1 MPQGVK
7 ETKGGLTVNLKETAK
22 SLALIAFYTG
32 LGVAASTAFMQG
44 TVKVQEDRETAT
56 ARQIIDDDLVT
67 AIIQVESS
75 GNPKAISNKG
85 AYGLMQIRWSV
96 WKDELKKAGIAK
108 EKRDLLNPRINIEAG
123 KYILA
128 HYMDKHDNNLKA
140 ALRSYSGGARNY
152 YNKVMEAKP

>member
-1 MPQGVK
+1 
-7 ETKGGLTVNLKETAK
+7 VNLKKAAQNI
-22 SLALIAFYTG
+22 ALVAFYTG

-96 WKDELKKAGIAK
+96 WKDELRKQGIAK

-140 ALRSYSGGARNY
+140 ALNSYSGGARNY

>member
-1 MPQGVK
+1 VNPK
-7 ETKGGLTVNLKETAK
+7 EAAQNI
-22 SLALIAFYTG
+22 ALVAFYTG
-32 LGVAASTAFMQG
+32 LGVAATTAFMQG

-96 WKDELKKAGIAK
+96 WKDELRKQGIAK
-108 EKRDLLNPRINIEAG
+108 EKKDLFNPRINIEAG

-140 ALRSYSGGARNY
+140 ALNSYSGGAKRY
-152 YNKVMEAKP
+152 YEKVMREYND

>member
-1 MPQGVK
+1 M
-7 ETKGGLTVNLKETAK
+7 NLKEAAK
-22 SLALIAFYTG
+22 NIALTAFY
-32 LGVAASTAFMQG
+32 LGIGITATTAFMQG
-44 TVKVQEDRETAT
+44 TVTVQEDRETAT

-96 WKDELKKAGIAK
+96 WKDELRKQGIAK

-128 HYMDKHDNNLKA
+128 HYMDKHNNNLKA
-140 ALRSYSGGARNY
+140 ALNSYSGGAKRY
-152 YNKVMEAKP
+152 YEKVMEAHP

>member
-1 MPQGVK
+1 VNPK
-7 ETKGGLTVNLKETAK
+7 EAAQNI
-22 SLALIAFYTG
+22 ALVAFYTG
-32 LGVAASTAFMQG
+32 LGVAATTAFMQG

-96 WKDELKKAGIAK
+96 WKDELRKQGIAK
-108 EKRDLLNPRINIEAG
+108 EKKDLFNTSKSTSRRESTFSLITWISTT
-123 KYILA
+123 IT
-128 HYMDKHDNNLKA
+128 
-140 ALRSYSGGARNY
+140 
-152 YNKVMEAKP
+152 

>member
-1 MPQGVK
+1 MNIKKAAQ
-7 ETKGGLTVNLKETAK
+7 NM
-22 SLALIAFYTG
+22 ALVAFYTG

-44 TVKVQEDRETAT
+44 TVKVQEDRETAP

-96 WKDELKKAGIAK
+96 WKDELKKQGIAK

-140 ALRSYSGGARNY
+140 ALNSYSGGARNY

>member
-1 MPQGVK
+1 M
-7 ETKGGLTVNLKETAK
+7 NLKETAK

-96 WKDELKKAGIAK
+96 WKDELRKQGIAK

-140 ALRSYSGGARNY
+140 ALNSYSGGARNY

>member
-1 MPQGVK
+1 VNPK
-7 ETKGGLTVNLKETAK
+7 EAAQNI
-22 SLALIAFYTG
+22 ALVAFYTG
-32 LGVAASTAFMQG
+32 LGVAATTAFMQG

-96 WKDELKKAGIAK
+96 WKDELKKAGIVK
-108 EKRDLLNPRINIEAG
+108 EKRDLFNPRINIEAG

-128 HYMDKHDNNLKA
+128 HYMDKHNNNLKA
-140 ALRSYSGGARNY
+140 ALNSYSGGARNY

>member
-1 MPQGVK
+1 M
-7 ETKGGLTVNLKETAK
+7 NLKETAK
-22 SLALIAFYTG
+22 SLALIAFYAG

-96 WKDELKKAGIAK
+96 WKDELKKAGIVK
-108 EKRDLLNPRINIEAG
+108 EKRDLFNPRINIEAG

-128 HYMDKHDNNLKA
+128 YYMDKHDNNLKA
-140 ALRSYSGGARNY
+140 ALNSYSGGAKRY
-152 YNKVMEAKP
+152 YEKVMEAHP

>member
-1 MPQGVK
+1 MNPK
-7 ETKGGLTVNLKETAK
+7 EAAQNI
-22 SLALIAFYTG
+22 ALVAFYTG
-32 LGVAASTAFMQG
+32 LGVAATTAFMQG

-96 WKDELKKAGIAK
+96 WKDELRKQGIAK
-108 EKRDLLNPRINIEAG
+108 EKKDLFNPRINIEAG

-140 ALRSYSGGARNY
+140 ALNSYSGGAKRY
-152 YNKVMEAKP
+152 YEKVMREYND

>member
-1 MPQGVK
+1 M
-7 ETKGGLTVNLKETAK
+7 NLKETAK

-85 AYGLMQIRWSV
+85 AYGLMQIKWSV
-96 WKDELKKAGIAK
+96 WKDELKKQGIAK

-123 KYILA
+123 KYILT
-128 HYMDKHDNNLKA
+128 HYMDKHNNNLKA
-140 ALRSYSGGARNY
+140 ALNSYSGGAKRY
-152 YNKVMEAKP
+152 YEKVMEAHP

>member
-1 MPQGVK
+1 M
-7 ETKGGLTVNLKETAK
+7 NLKEAAQNI
-22 SLALIAFYTG
+22 ALIAFYTG
-32 LGVAASTAFMQG
+32 LGVAATTAFMQG
-44 TVKVQEDRETAT
+44 TVTVQEDRETAT

-96 WKDELKKAGIAK
+96 WKDELRKQGIAK

-140 ALRSYSGGARNY
+140 ALNSYSGGAKRY
-152 YNKVMEAKP
+152 

>member
-1 MPQGVK
+1 M
-7 ETKGGLTVNLKETAK
+7 NLKETAK

-85 AYGLMQIRWSV
+85 AYGLMQIKWSV
-96 WKDELKKAGIAK
+96 WKDELKKQGIAK

-140 ALRSYSGGARNY
+140 ALNSYSGGARNY

>member
-1 MPQGVK
+1 MNP
-7 ETKGGLTVNLKETAK
+7 KETAK

-108 EKRDLLNPRINIEAG
+108 EKKDLFNPRINIEAG

-140 ALRSYSGGARNY
+140 ALNSYSGGARNY

>member
-1 MPQGVK
+1 M
-7 ETKGGLTVNLKETAK
+7 
-22 SLALIAFYTG
+22 ALVAFYTG

-44 TVKVQEDRETAT
+44 TVKVQEDRETAP

-96 WKDELKKAGIAK
+96 WKDELKKQGIAK

-140 ALRSYSGGARNY
+140 ALNSYSGGARKY
-152 YNKVMEAKP
+152 YEKVMKEVEK

>member
-1 MPQGVK
+1 
-7 ETKGGLTVNLKETAK
+7 VNLKEAAK
-22 SLALIAFYTG
+22 NIALTAFY
-32 LGVAASTAFMQG
+32 LGIGITASAAFMQG
-44 TVKVQEDRETAT
+44 TAKVQEDRETVT
-56 ARQIIDDDLVT
+56 ANERQIIDDDLVT

-85 AYGLMQIRWSV
+85 AYGLMQIKWSV

-108 EKRDLLNPRINIEAG
+108 EKHDLFNPRINIEAG

-140 ALRSYSGGARNY
+140 ALNSYSGGAKRY
-152 YNKVMEAKP
+152 YEKVMEAHP

>member
-1 MPQGVK
+1 LNIKKAAQNM
-7 ETKGGLTVNLKETAK
+7 
-22 SLALIAFYTG
+22 ALVAFYTA

-44 TVKVQEDRETAT
+44 TVTVQEDRETVT
-56 ARQIIDDDLVT
+56 ANERQIIDDDLVT

-96 WKDELKKAGIAK
+96 WKDELRKQGIAK

-128 HYMDKHDNNLKA
+128 HYMDKHNNNLKA
-140 ALRSYSGGARNY
+140 ALNSYSGGAKRY
-152 YNKVMEAKP
+152 YEKVMEAHP

>member
-1 MPQGVK
+1 MNPK
-7 ETKGGLTVNLKETAK
+7 EAAQNI
-22 SLALIAFYTG
+22 ALVAFYTG

-44 TVKVQEDRETAT
+44 TVKVQEDRETIT
-56 ARQIIDDDLVT
+56 AKEQEVIDDDLVT

-108 EKRDLLNPRINIEAG
+108 EKKDLFNPRINIEAG

-140 ALRSYSGGARNY
+140 ALNSYSGGAKRY
-152 YNKVMEAKP
+152 YEKVMREYND

>member
-1 MPQGVK
+1 
-7 ETKGGLTVNLKETAK
+7 VNLKK
-22 SLALIAFYTG
+22 SAQNIALIAFYTG

-44 TVKVQEDRETAT
+44 TVKVQEDRETAP
-56 ARQIIDDDLVT
+56 ARQIIDDDLVI

-96 WKDELKKAGIAK
+96 WKDELRKQGIAK
-108 EKRDLLNPRINIEAG
+108 EKKDLFDPRINIEAG

-128 HYMDKHDNNLKA
+128 HYMDKHDNDLRA
-140 ALRSYSGGARNY
+140 ALNSYSGGAKRY
-152 YNKVMEAKP
+152 YEKVMTEARR

>member
-1 MPQGVK
+1 M
-7 ETKGGLTVNLKETAK
+7 NLKQAAK
-22 SLALIAFYTG
+22 DLALIAFYTG

-96 WKDELKKAGIAK
+96 WKDELKKQGIAK

-140 ALRSYSGGARNY
+140 ALNSYSGGAKRY
-152 YNKVMEAKP
+152 YEKVMEAHP

>member
-1 MPQGVK
+1 M
-7 ETKGGLTVNLKETAK
+7 NLKETAK

-44 TVKVQEDRETAT
+44 TVKVQEDRETIT
-56 ARQIIDDDLVT
+56 AKEQEVIDDDLVT

-85 AYGLMQIRWSV
+85 AYGLMQIRWFV

-108 EKRDLLNPRINIEAG
+108 EKKDLFNPRINIEAG

-140 ALRSYSGGARNY
+140 ALNSYSGGARNY